1 MYIIY
6 TISCGTMV
14 KHPPLHSLMTSLN
27 KIMTSKLCAVSSS
40 ILKYRKCQIS
50 TDHFSV
56 YRKQKYIITD
66 KKHVMKNG
74 KKDRPHR
81 PLAFCNSQNRPNWLS
96 GTQIQE
102 IGPMGP
108 LALWHAR
115 NRPHRPHGTMWH
127 TAPIGHRALKDTRIR
142 PHKPPVTLTRTKG
155 ARSAPLHSVTHK
167 IGPIGPRA
175 LKDTGNRPHKPP
187 GTLTRTK

>member
-96 GTQIQE
+96 GTHRYKKSAPWDLWHSDTHGIGH
-102 IGPMGP
+102 IGPM
-108 LALWHAR
+108 ALCDT
-115 NRPHRPHGTMWH
+115 RPQS
-127 TAPIGHRALKDTRIR
+127 AIGHSKTQEYD
-142 PHKPPVTLTRTKG
+142 
-155 ARSAPLHSVTHK
+155 
-167 IGPIGPRA
+167 PISPQS
-175 LKDTGNRPHKPP
+175 L
-187 GTLTRTK
+187 